1 MSSKILRLPINPSGR
16 DFVVGDIHFKTM
28 DLHRG
33 LHALGFDKTK
43 DRVIAVGD
51 LIDRGPGVLDGLKL
65 LGEPWFYTVQGNH
78 ERMLIDAYRENP
90 LARYAAHGAG
100 WWPTIADESKGMIID
115 KLSSLPLAIEI
126 ESSNGIVGIVHA
138 DVPAGVTWPKFLAEL
153 DNQAFEDVALWGR
166 ERVKKHFRDGVSE
179 VWRVCTGHTWV
190 PRPLRL
196 GNVLA
201 LDITG
206 GGDGSLAIYCVQD
219 DMTYIDGLPASLDQ
233 AERLTEK
240 LQMLEKKAQQLKT
253 ALNGNKLIESQIHAV
268 TVDVTLKQ
276 VTSMWLQVQEGV
288 VEQQKLVNALHG
300 LSLVNGERR
309 SAMLDELC
317 SKHAGSQTES
327 LLRRLLG

>member
-1 MSSKILRLPINPSGR
+1 MSSKILRLPANHFGR
-16 DFVVGDIHFKTM
+16 DFVVGDIHFKTI

-33 LHALGFDKTK
+33 LHALGFDKAK

-51 LIDRGPGVLDGLKL
+51 VIDRGPGVLDGLKL
-65 LGEPWFYTVQGNH
+65 LGEPWFFSVQGNH
-78 ERMLIDAYRENP
+78 EQMLIAAYRENP
-90 LARYAAHGAG
+90 SARYASHGAG
-100 WWPTIADESKGMIID
+100 WWLTIADESKSMIID

-126 ESSNGIVGIVHA
+126 ETENGIVGVVHA
-138 DVPAGVTWPKFLAEL
+138 DVPAGVTWPTFLAEL

-166 ERVKKHFRDGVSE
+166 ERIKKHYRDGVPDA
-179 VWRVCTGHTWV
+179 WRVCTGHTWV

-196 GNVLA
+196 GNVVA

-219 DMTYIDGLPASLDQ
+219 DTTYIDGVPASLDQ

-240 LQMLEKKAQQLKT
+240 LQILEEKAQQLKT
-253 ALNGNKLIESQIHAV
+253 ALNSNKLIESQVHAIA
-268 TVDVTLKQ
+268 VDVVLKQ
-276 VTSMWLQVQEGV
+276 VTSMWFEVQEGV
-288 VEQQKLVNALHG
+288 VEQQKLVNALQG

-309 SAMLDELC
+309 NAMLDEFY